1 MPASEWGGDMASGQ
15 PRWGIPFARP
25 AAASGALNVL
35 NAPVPER
42 LILPVQQHA
51 GLPAEVCVATGD
63 QVLKGQPLTTPGTA
77 PSAIV
82 HASSSGTVAEISSG
96 PVTAG
101 PDGLRI
107 VLETDGTDTAWTG
120 YPARAPDS
128 LRPDELRAAVTS
140 AGIVGLGGA
149 LFPTDLKLTPG
160 CTIHTLILNG
170 VECEPRISCDD
181 ALMRDQPEPILL
193 GAELM
198 QRALGAERC
207 LVAVKA
213 ATPAYSAMQAAIEA
227 RGNDAIRAVGV
238 PAIYP
243 AGGEDQLI
251 ELLLQTEVPAG
262 GLPRDTGVVCQNVG
276 TAAALARFVTAGEP
290 LIDRIVS
297 VSGQGIQQ
305 PVNIR
310 ARIGTPIS
318 VLMECAGGYT
328 DRAERLIMGGPM
340 MGIALPDDALPITKG
355 TNSLYVAAGGELAIP
370 GPEMPCIRCGECAT
384 VCPVNLMPQLM
395 LAALPQDDFDRLQQ
409 LGLPDCVECGCC
421 DFVCPSHIPLTQR
434 FVEAK
439 AELRTIEFEQHRAA
453 LADARHSARQQ
464 RLEKWEA
471 EAAAEL
477 DAQTEELAD
486 SPENARDALAELLKR
501 TASKQRGDKDS

>member
-1 MPASEWGGDMASGQ
+1 MASAQ
-15 PRWGIPFARP
+15 PRWGIPFPRP

-35 NAPVPER
+35 EAPLPER
-42 LILPVQQHA
+42 LVIPIHQHA
-51 GLPAEVCVATGD
+51 GHPTEICVSVGD
-63 QVLKGQPLTTPGTA
+63 RVLKGQPLTTAGAA

-82 HASSSGTVAEISSG
+82 HASSSGVVTEISSG

-101 PDGLRI
+101 ADGLRI
-107 VLETDGTDTAWTG
+107 VIETDGQD
-120 YPARAPDS
+120 APWSSYGERDPGS
-128 LRPDELRAAVTS
+128 LSADELRRAVTE
-140 AGIVGLGGA
+140 AGVVGLGGA

-160 CTIHTLILNG
+160 CHIHTLILNG

-181 ALMRDQPEPILL
+181 ALMRDNPQRVLL

-198 QRALGAERC
+198 LRALGAERC
-207 LVAVKA
+207 LVAVKE
-213 ATPAYSAMQAAIEA
+213 ATPACTAMQSAVDAL
-227 RGNDAIRAVGV
+227 GNDTIRAVPV
-238 PAIYP
+238 PAVYP

-251 ELLLQTEVPAG
+251 ELLLQAEVPAG
-262 GLPRDTGVVCQNVG
+262 GLPRDTGAVCQNVG
-276 TAAALARFVTAGEP
+276 TAAAFARFVTTGEP

-297 VSGQGIQQ
+297 ISGKGVQQ
-305 PVNIR
+305 PANVR

-318 VLMECAGGYT
+318 DLIRCAGGYT
-328 DRAERLIMGGPM
+328 DQAARLIMGGPM

-355 TNSLYVAAGGELAIP
+355 TNSLYVAAIDELATP

-384 VCPVNLMPQLM
+384 VCPVNLTPQLM
-395 LAALPQDDFDRLQQ
+395 LAALPQDDFERLGQ

-421 DFVCPSHIPLTQR
+421 DFVCPSHIPLTRR
-434 FVEAK
+434 FVAAK
-439 AELRTIEFEQHRAA
+439 NTLRNIEFEQQRAE
-453 LADARHSARQQ
+453 LADQRYSARTE

-501 TASKQRGDKDS
+501 TAQKQRGDEDS